1 MSGSLHNSVVAL
13 EFVQMCLE
21 SFVRGV
27 IGQRQSVSTHWAS
40 VNRET
45 VVVLINTSCSSCF
58 PLPNCKTRTKKT
70 WLRLRRA
77 ALENAHIS
85 NHSQFFFKSNLGCGE
100 KVVSKFGELRDR
112 RERKLALGWK
122 VKARRKRHLRS
133 WLNLQHLR
141 Y

>member
-13 EFVQMCLE
+13 EFVQMCVEL
-21 SFVRGV
+21 FVRGV

-58 PLPNCKTRTKKT
+58 PLPNCKTRTKK
-70 WLRLRRA
+70 
-77 ALENAHIS
+77 H
-85 NHSQFFFKSNLGCGE
+85 GYDCGE
-100 KVVSKFGELRDR
+100 LLSKTHTSPTTHSSFLTQILSAVKRSSRSLESFASKG
-112 RERKLALGWK
+112 RENFALGWK